1 MQIRRGMFVGVVLTL
16 AAAALTFIY
25 LWLIV
30 DAASLEALMFIPIL
44 GVLLAIAGIVGGR
57 RGRSATWSVGLSLG
71 MAATVGAAESIWW
84 IWILTH
90 WESRTT
96 QGLDPGFP
104 APAEI
109 FSITVLASISLIGS
123 LTALALIASL
133 LGWLVGSGAR
143 RLSLHRR
150 PAPPLPAAQL

>member
-1 MQIRRGMFVGVVLTL
+1 MLVGSVLTL
-16 AAAALTFIY
+16 IAAAMTALY
-25 LWLIV
+25 LWSITG
-30 DAASLEALMFIPIL
+30 DRSLEGLMFIPIV
-44 GVLLAIAGIVGGR
+44 GVLLAVAGTIGAW
-57 RGRSATWSVGLSLG
+57 RGRTIVWSVGLSLG
-71 MAATVGAAESIWW
+71 LTATAGAAGSIWW